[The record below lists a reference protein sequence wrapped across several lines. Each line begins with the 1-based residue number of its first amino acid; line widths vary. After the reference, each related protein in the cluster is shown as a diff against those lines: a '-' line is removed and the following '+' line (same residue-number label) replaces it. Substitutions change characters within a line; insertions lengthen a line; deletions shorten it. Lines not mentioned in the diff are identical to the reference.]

1 MQTLLAMLPRDHH
14 EDDEKYHK
22 RIDEIQSQMQPFV
35 APSDQT
41 LFFIRFCQRNQVHMV
56 NQVCPSG
63 TTEVV
68 KAQGENSDV
77 QRMIRILNVQ
87 QTPPPNQVNFTS
99 TFFQKLFKICK
110 RLEVV
115 NNVLYRQCF
124 DNVGNLDFRQ
134 IVVPPETTE
143 AIIRT
148 IYGDPMLQKC

>member
-87 QTPPPNQVNFTS
+87 ETPPPKPS
-99 TFFQKLFKICK
+99 ELYEYLLSKTFQ
-110 RLEVV
+110 
-115 NNVLYRQCF
+115 
-124 DNVGNLDFRQ
+124 NL
-134 IVVPPETTE
+134 
-143 AIIRT
+143 
-148 IYGDPMLQKC
+148 